1 MLVIISFRSQ
11 FSAPWT
17 SEPHVTSVALSR
29 LEAHTCADLATQIAG
44 AMLLS
49 VGLANEIAV
58 RADGVPLF
66 VEEITKAALELSPPK
81 VA

>member
-1 MLVIISFRSQ
+1 MRK
-11 FSAPWT
+11 WT
-17 SEPHVTSVALSR
+17 GRATSLALSR
-29 LEAHTCADLATQIAG
+29 LEAHTCADLADRHPAWP
-44 AMLLS
+44 MLLS